1 MNLLLVPL
9 HIYSLPQEYR
19 QAHAGLIAR
28 VYWREQASNL
38 NYYFSSI
45 SHSDGLTRAVL
56 TPSIAPKTL
65 PEKII
70 RPLVGLINR
79 QLDDLCLAKN
89 DQIDAAYL
97 FVRQDQG
104 HYIIRDAI
112 GRVFQQRSVP
122 LKIYSSSELS
132 HRIAEST

>member
-9 HIYSLPQEYR
+9 HIYSLPADYR
-19 QAHAGLIAR
+19 LAHAGLIAR
-28 VYWREQASNL
+28 VYWREQASNP
-38 NYYFSSI
+38 NYHFSSI
-45 SHSDGLTRAVL
+45 SHTDGLTRAVL

-65 PEKII
+65 PEQII
-70 RPLVGLINR
+70 LPLARLISK
-79 QLDDLCLAKN
+79 QLDDLCAAKN

-97 FVRQDQG
+97 FIRQDQG

-112 GRVFQQRSVP
+112 GLVFRQRSVP

-132 HRIAEST
+132 RRISQET